1 MDGVPTV
8 VAQIAT
14 MAATQFVMQ
23 NYEKKL
29 AKIV

>member
-1 MDGVPTV
+1 MDGVAV
-8 VAQIAT
+8 VAVLVAT

-29 AKIV
+29 ANIV